1 MCVDLDMD
9 RSARRGAHHRTGHAN
24 RAHQR
29 LVCARRAGRIAG
41 RAVRLA
47 AVGTAHRF
55 ALVCVLSLCIIR
67 PLAARALRGNVVAT
81 NADRLIGTTAIVE
94 EHISPQKWGSVR
106 VQGRVWSAVSM
117 DGSSVEPGTRVR
129 IKAIEGAKLIV
140 MPIHGP
146 KGEEHV

>member
-1 MCVDLDMD
+1 MIWIWTGVLV
-9 RSARRGAHHRTGHAN
+9 GALIIELATPTALISVWFALGA
-24 RAHQR
+24 
-29 LVCARRAGRIAG
+29 
-41 RAVRLA
+41 LA
-47 AVGTAHRF
+47 ALLAALFSLLFLVQLIVF